1 MEDHRV
7 HPFVESPGVKVPR
20 NSCLLEEFEEGQK
33 GVDDGMVSLED
44 DEDTTLTRWTGI
56 IIGPQMTNYENRL
69 YSLKV
74 ECGPKYPETPT
85 SVRFLTKINMNG
97 INNSSGMVDARSIPV
112 LAKQQNSYS
121 IKVVL
126 RELRCLMLSKEN
138 MKLPQPP

>member
-56 IIGPQMTNYENRL
+56 IIGPQM
-69 YSLKV
+69 
-74 ECGPKYPETPT
+74 
-85 SVRFLTKINMNG
+85 
-97 INNSSGMVDARSIPV
+97 VDARSIPV
-112 LAKQQNSYS
+112 LANWQNSYS
-121 IKVVL
+121 IKAVL
-126 RELRCLMLSKEN
+126 RELGCLMLSKEN
-138 MKLPQPP
+138 VKLPQPPERQTYNN